1 MEDHNIDPQMT
12 DEEFEELLDD
22 IEQMLF
28 LSIGVLHAAKEMFYT
43 EEATVYPDEAAA
55 LHQCLGNMVEVSTSI
70 KLRREHGTEYD
81 QPARVA
87 ELIDEPYP
95 SYRERD
101 DKAARLSEVYHWF
114 LSD

>member
-1 MEDHNIDPQMT
+1 MKDDNIDPQMT
-12 DEEFEELLDD
+12 DEEFDELMDD
-22 IEQMLF
+22 IEQMLLF
-28 LSIGVLHAAKEMFYT
+28 SIGALHAAKKKLYT

-70 KLRREHGTEYD
+70 KLRREHGMEYD

-95 SYRERD
+95 THRD
-101 DKAARLSEVYHWF
+101 NESAHLARFYHWF
-114 LSD
+114 LSG